1 MIRRVGAIVAG
12 LLIFFLL
19 AFLAGLAAQSL
30 WPEYA
35 VAATDRAY
43 TLPML
48 LTRLAA
54 GAVAAVV
61 AGWGASM
68 IARDRQISALWLGL
82 VLVAIS
88 VPWHIQI
95 WNAYP
100 IWYHLVWFACLVPCA
115 LLGGRVVR

>member
-1 MIRRVGAIVAG
+1 MVRKVGSIVAG
-12 LLIFFLL
+12 LLIFFVLS
-19 AFLAGLAAQSL
+19 FLAGLAAQSL
-30 WPEYA
+30 WPAYA
-35 VAATDRAY
+35 AAIPERAY

-48 LTRLAA
+48 LTRLVTGAA
-54 GAVAAVV
+54 AVVV
-61 AGWGASM
+61 AGWGAAT
-68 IARDRQISALWLGL
+68 IARDRQIAALWVGL

-95 WNAYP
+95 WSDYP

>member
-100 IWYHLVWFACLVPCA
+100 IWYHLVWFACLLPCA